1 MKRTLVVLAFALV
14 ACQPPETNVVPT
26 IKLEQGT
33 SSLDVSVLNVKV
45 GKGKVYC
52 ALHVAEDTFPGAS
65 PVIDGTVEASPDA
78 STVKC
83 VYSKLPA
90 GTFAVSS
97 YQDENSNGKLDTN
110 AFGAPTEGYGASKN
124 VLPAAAPP
132 TFDDNKLTLTDGQ
145 TLTVEMKLR

>member
-1 MKRTLVVLAFALV
+1 MKRTLVVLAFALA
-14 ACQPPETNVVPT
+14 ACQPPDDTVVPT

-33 SSLDVSVLNVKV
+33 SSFDVNVQNVKV

-52 ALHVAEDTFPGAS
+52 ALHVAADSFPGGS

-83 VYSKLPA
+83 VYTKLPA
-90 GTFAVSS
+90 GTYALSS

-132 TFDDNKLTLTDGQ
+132 SFDDNKLTLTADQ
-145 TLTVEMKLR
+145 TLTVDMKLR